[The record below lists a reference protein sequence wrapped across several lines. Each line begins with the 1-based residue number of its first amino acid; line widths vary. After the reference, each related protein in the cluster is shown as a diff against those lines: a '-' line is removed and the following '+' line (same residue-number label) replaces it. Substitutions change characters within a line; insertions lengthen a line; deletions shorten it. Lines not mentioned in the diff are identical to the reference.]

1 MPYTAATVVMG
12 DRFAHPRKQKI
23 REHSNGFCMKLYAQ
37 RMDPI
42 WNRVKIMYAL
52 IKLTSPGKVIKLNQQ
67 AWIIKPIW
75 VQTGPY
81 GFFKRAVRILFG
93 IA

>member
-1 MPYTAATVVMG
+1 MLARLAPPGKRAKLVDLA
-12 DRFAHPRKQKI
+12 KL
-23 REHSNGFCMKLYAQ
+23 SNRA
-37 RMDPI
+37 
-42 WNRVKIMYAL
+42 KIMYAL

-75 VQTGPY
+75 VPIASVR
-81 GFFKRAVRILFG
+81 FLIRAVRILFG

>member
-1 MPYTAATVVMG
+1 MTRM
-12 DRFAHPRKQKI
+12 D
-23 REHSNGFCMKLYAQ
+23 SNGFCMKLYAQ

-75 VQTGPY
+75 VPIASVR
-81 GFFKRAVRILFG
+81 FLIRAVPILLG